1 MKDKDKN
8 KDSELQI
15 FNNPEFG
22 DVRTVNIGGEP
33 WLVGKD
39 VSVALGY
46 ANPQRAIRD
55 HVDDEDKGVTEM
67 VTPGGTQKVPIINE
81 SGLYSLVLS
90 SKLPTA
96 KKFKRWVTSEVL
108 PAIRKHGGYMTPE
121 KIEEAL
127 LNPDVLIQLAT
138 ELKEERNKNKALH
151 DLAVE
156 QDKHI
161 ARQNDRIATLEP
173 KGIFADSVSASDTT
187 ILIGELAKII
197 KQNGTDIGQN
207 RLFQWM
213 RDQKYLIGRKGT
225 DYNMPTQKSMKL
237 GLFTIKETTINHSD
251 GHVSISKTPKVTGKG
266 QVYFV
271 NKFLRKAL
279 N

>member
-1 MKDKDKN
+1 MN
-8 KDSELQI
+8 ELKV
-15 FNNPEFG
+15 FENPEFG
-22 DVRTVNIGGEP
+22 RVRTVSVDNEP
-33 WLVGKD
+33 WFFAKD
-39 VSVALGY
+39 VCDALSI
-46 ANPQRAIRD
+46 ATN
-55 HVDDEDKGVTEM
+55 HVRESLDEDEVSNLRSTEIG
-67 VTPGGTQKVPIINE
+67 PEFGGKAPLIISE
-81 SGLYSLVLS
+81 AGLYSLILKS
-90 SKLPTA
+90 RKPEA
-96 KKFKRWVTSEVL
+96 KAFKRWITHDVI

-121 KIEEAL
+121 KVEEAL
-127 LNPDVLIQLAT
+127 LNPDVLIRLAT

-225 DYNMPTQKSMKL
+225 DYNMPSQKSMKL